1 MARTIQSVKK
11 MNDND
16 GNEIEE
22 YIVIY
27 TDSVISNV
35 PKVIANM
42 DYVDVLSWIDDG
54 NTVDEAD

>member
-1 MARTIQSVKK
+1 MARIIQSVKK

-22 YIVIY
+22 YTVIY

>member
-1 MARTIQSVKK
+1 MARIIQSVKK

>member
-22 YIVIY
+22 YTVIY

>member
-1 MARTIQSVKK
+1 MARIIQSVKK

-16 GNEIEE
+16 GSEIEE

>member
-1 MARTIQSVKK
+1 MARIIQSVKK
-11 MNDND
+11 MNNND

-22 YIVIY
+22 YTVIY